1 MQFDWDVANTNHLA
15 THNVSPEEAE
25 QVIENNPLDLPAR
38 VVDGEERIL
47 HLGETAAGRILFV
60 VATERDG
67 LIRVVTAYPAKRSM
81 RKFYAA
87 QVAQKDIDNGTA
99 PKDP

>member
-15 THNVSPEEAE
+15 THKVSPEEAE
-25 QVIENNPLDLPAR
+25 QVIENNPLDLPTR
-38 VVDGEERIL
+38 TVGGEERIL

-67 LIRVVTAYPAKRSM
+67 LIRVVKS
-81 RKFYAA
+81 AA
-87 QVAQKDIDNGTA
+87 RTFSAASRLRVG
-99 PKDP
+99 PR